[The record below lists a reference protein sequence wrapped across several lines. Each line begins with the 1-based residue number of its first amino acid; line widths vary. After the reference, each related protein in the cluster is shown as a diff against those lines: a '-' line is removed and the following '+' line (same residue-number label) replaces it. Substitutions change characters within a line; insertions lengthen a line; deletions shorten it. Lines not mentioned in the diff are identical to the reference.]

1 MFWGGGGIIT
11 CTVILYVV
19 MFHCFSLLEHSGL
32 QFQRSLNNILHEETA
47 SSLNILHEETASSH
61 ARDDAASLRTSANA
75 DLSTALK
82 CLASGGKPVERL
94 NLLNPEKMAAIFLT
108 RAATSLV
115 PPTGTGPMK
124 C

>member
-1 MFWGGGGIIT
+1 
-11 CTVILYVV
+11 

-32 QFQRSLNNILHEETA
+32 QFQRSLNNILHEETASSLNILHEETA

-108 RAATSLV
+108 RAANSLV